1 MEPKKAVWTV
11 DPGKGA
17 DVGSKIREVVFM
29 LVRNGVA
36 NRIIKIEMKSEI
48 KIVQLWPF
56 TSYKYL

>member
-11 DPGKGA
+11 DPGKGP
-17 DVGSKIREVVFM
+17 DVGSKILEVVFM